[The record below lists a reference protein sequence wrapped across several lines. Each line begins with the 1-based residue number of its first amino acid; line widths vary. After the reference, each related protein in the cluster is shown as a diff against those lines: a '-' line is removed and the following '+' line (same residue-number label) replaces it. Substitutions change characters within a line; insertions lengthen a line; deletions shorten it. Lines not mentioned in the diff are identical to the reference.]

1 MKMVPPILALCAVFL
16 LPATAHA
23 VPLDTPAPGAV
34 NVGHRA
40 GDALPLRADFSLVA
54 HSPWRLRADPA
65 DSGSPT
71 PTKPGRT
78 PRGTGSAAAAP
89 TTTGPTGVASSQSS
103 VAPRETSDS
112 PVAGPGTQSTTQPS
126 DPPSQPSDPPSQ
138 PSDPPSQP
146 SDPPS
151 QPSDPPSQ
159 PSDPPSQP
167 SDPPSQPSD
176 PPNSPPASSAGPGNV
191 SAVPARP
198 GVSGRPIQSAGP
210 VATMT
215 SPQDEGVNP
224 GNAATATATAN
235 SPGPRGGL
243 PGTGGSGFQPLHGL
257 TLLLAVGA
265 GAALAI
271 KRRRATRAE

>member
-151 QPSDPPSQ
+151 QPSDPP
-159 PSDPPSQP
+159 
-167 SDPPSQPSD
+167 
-176 PPNSPPASSAGPGNV
+176 NSPPASSAGPGNV